1 MPETSEPKRRGAA
14 WTEERG
20 TSDEGRRRL
29 EGAAEASEARKA
41 SPLLGWPG
49 AVEASWP
56 DEGVAAHYGD
66 PMREQRVA
74 EASAGVVD
82 RSNRGVLRITGQDR
96 LSWLHSLTTQHL
108 EGLAAGAAAQALV
121 LSPTGHVEHHLT
133 LTDDGTAVWVHVE
146 PGTAGALA
154 EFLES
159 MRFMLRVEVADV
171 SGDYAVLTVLGPA
184 AGDLAAGL
192 GAVAARAEP
201 GPFGTIDLIVGR
213 DLLPEVAG
221 ELARRGAAPAGMW
234 AFEALRIAA
243 RVPRLGLDTDHR
255 TIPHEVGWI
264 ETAVHLNKGCY
275 RGQETVARV
284 HNLGHP
290 PRRLVFLHLDG
301 SADRLPAHGDPVEL
315 AGGEPGDEPGDKQGA
330 VVGFTGSAARHYE
343 LGPIGLA
350 LVKRTVPVDATLL
363 AGGVAAA
370 QEVIVPPDAG
380 ANVRV
385 ALRRRQ
391 VT

>member
-1 MPETSEPKRRGAA
+1 MTGQQ
-14 WTEERG
+14 
-20 TSDEGRRRL
+20 
-29 EGAAEASEARKA
+29 
-41 SPLLGWPG
+41 SPLLGLPG
-49 AVEASWP
+49 AVEAGWP
-56 DEGVAAHYGD
+56 DQGVAAHYGD
-66 PMREQRVA
+66 PMREQRGL
-74 EASAGVVD
+74 EASAGLVD
-82 RSNRGVLRITGQDR
+82 RSNRGVLSITGPDR

-108 EGLAAGAAAQALV
+108 EKLAVGQSAQALI

-133 LTDDGTAVWVHVE
+133 LTDDGTSVWVHVE
-146 PGTAGALA
+146 PGTAADLVA
-154 EFLES
+154 FLES

-171 SGDYAVLTVLGPA
+171 SPDYAVLTVLGPA
-184 AGDLAAGL
+184 AGDLAAELEG
-192 GAVAARAEP
+192 VRARVEP
-201 GPFGTIDLIVGR
+201 GSFGTIDLIVAR
-213 DLLPEVAG
+213 DLLPDAAA
-221 ELARRGAAPAGMW
+221 ELVRRGGTRAGMW

-243 RVPRLGLDTDHR
+243 RVPRFGLDTDHR

-290 PRRLVFLHLDG
+290 PRRLVFLDLDG
-301 SADRLPAHGDPVEL
+301 SVDRLPAHGDPVEL
-315 AGGEPGDEPGDKQGA
+315 AAGGEHGEPGGEHSPEGNT

-350 LVKRTVPVDATLL
+350 LIKRTVPVDATLL

-380 ANVRV
+380 GNVQV
-385 ALRRRQ
+385 TLRRRNLI
-391 VT
+391 